1 MGKQHRKR
9 RPSQSEDAA
18 QENVRRR
25 VFHSPDDVE
34 AQELDYWQP
43 ERLTLAAGI
52 KALSWPMRL
61 GYLAVL
67 AATAAINLYA
77 QPRLPAEFS
86 ILQWFGYS
94 SFMVNSI
101 FYLIFTFCLLLFL
114 VYRDVINRSVS
125 RRKLFI
131 PLIFCLGNYYL
142 IADQL
147 IALGS

>member
-1 MGKQHRKR
+1 MGKQHKR
-9 RPSQSEDAA
+9 RRPQTGEAESA
-18 QENVRRR
+18 QRR
-25 VFHSPDDVE
+25 VFHSPDDEE

-61 GYLAVL
+61 AYLAVL
-67 AATAAINLYA
+67 AATAAVNLYA
-77 QPRLPAEFS
+77 LPRLPQEFS

-101 FYLIFTFCLLLFL
+101 FYLIFTFCLMLFL

-142 IADQL
+142 IVDQL
-147 IALGS
+147 MALGG

>member
-1 MGKQHRKR
+1 MGKQKR
-9 RPSQSEDAA
+9 GRRRARPEDAA
-18 QENVRRR
+18 QGAAERR
-25 VFHSPDDVE
+25 VFHSPDDE
-34 AQELDYWQP
+34 GAQELDYWQP
-43 ERLTLAAGI
+43 ERLTLKKGI
-52 KALSWPMRL
+52 QALSWPMRL
-61 GYLAVL
+61 AYLAIL
-67 AATAAINLYA
+67 AATAVINLYA

-94 SFMVNSI
+94 SFMVNSV
-101 FYLIFTFCLLLFL
+101 FYLIFTFCLMLFL

-147 IALGS
+147 MALGG